1 MSFVEKNKAWLL
13 PLLGLAAAGVV
24 YMNLRTFQGSAAPAV
39 AEGQPP
45 AETPENPE
53 PAPPPE
59 ALPSAEEGG
68 DGDLWGDLRGLA
80 EVPSALKDEGALR
93 ARARTGITDL
103 MKPLDPPSVLRP
115 AVVREPKAPP
125 PPGAAPEAAPGE
137 PPPLDFLVQ
146 GGQGGR
152 AWFEGAPFRSGQALP
167 GTGLVVGPISGSKV
181 TLKGPSGPRVLST
194 NPLHAPAP
202 EAP

>member
-1 MSFVEKNKAWLL
+1 MSFVEKHKAWLL

-24 YMNLRTFQGSAAPAV
+24 YMNIRAFSGSPAPAA

-53 PAPPPE
+53 PAPQPE
-59 ALPSAEEGG
+59 AAPESGSGG
-68 DGDLWGDLRGLA
+68 DGDLWADLRGLA
-80 EVPSALKDEGALR
+80 EVPPALKDEAAMR
-93 ARARTGITDL
+93 SRARTGVVDL

-115 AVVREPKAPP
+115 AAVREPKAPTP
-125 PPGAAPEAAPGE
+125 PVAAAEAAPGE

-167 GTGLVVGPISGSKV
+167 GTRLVVGPISGSKV
-181 TLKGPSGPRVLST
+181 TLKSPSGPRVLST

>member
-1 MSFVEKNKAWLL
+1 MSFVEKHKAWLL

-24 YMNLRTFQGSAAPAV
+24 YMNVRTFQGSPAPAV

-45 AETPENPE
+45 AETPNPE
-53 PAPPPE
+53 PVPPPDLAIPTDAGSE
-59 ALPSAEEGG
+59 
-68 DGDLWGDLRGLA
+68 GDLWADLRGLA
-80 EVPSALKDEGALR
+80 EVPLTLKDEGALR
-93 ARARTGITDL
+93 ARARTGVTDL
-103 MKPLDPPSVLRP
+103 MKPLDPPTVLRP
-115 AVVREPKAPP
+115 LAVREPKAPP
-125 PPGAAPEAAPGE
+125 PPTAPVEAAPGE

>member
-1 MSFVEKNKAWLL
+1 MSFVEKHKAWLL

-24 YMNLRTFQGSAAPAV
+24 YMNIRTFQGSAAPAV

-45 AETPENPE
+45 E
-53 PAPPPE
+53 PPAD
-59 ALPSAEEGG
+59 G
-68 DGDLWGDLRGLA
+68 DGDLWADLRGLA

-93 ARARTGITDL
+93 ARARTGVSDL
-103 MKPLDPPSVLRP
+103 MKPLDPPSVPRP
-115 AVVREPKAPP
+115 AAVREPKAPT
-125 PPGAAPEAAPGE
+125 PPGPAAEAAPGE

-146 GGQGGR
+146 DGQGGR
-152 AWFEGAPFRSGQALP
+152 AWFEGAPFRKGQALP
-167 GTGLVVGPISGSKV
+167 GTRLVVGPISGSKV
-181 TLKGPSGPRVLST
+181 TLKGPSGSRVLST

>member
-1 MSFVEKNKAWLL
+1 MSFVEKHKAWLL

-24 YMNLRTFQGSAAPAV
+24 YMNIRTFQGSAAPAV

-45 AETPENPE
+45 AETPESPE
-53 PAPPPE
+53 PVPPPE
-59 ALPSAEEGG
+59 AVHSAEEGG

-93 ARARTGITDL
+93 ARARTGVSDL
-103 MKPLDPPSVLRP
+103 MKPLDPPSVPRP
-115 AVVREPKAPP
+115 AAVREPKAPT
-125 PPGAAPEAAPGE
+125 PPGPAAEAAPGE

-146 GGQGGR
+146 DGQGGR
-152 AWFEGAPFRSGQALP
+152 AWFEGAPFRKGQALP
-167 GTGLVVGPISGSKV
+167 GTRLVVGPISGSKV